1 MRNVYSCFIL
11 SAACALTAV
20 AAKAQQAPAELPTHR
35 PALLRVGVGN
45 SLNGTGDYRV
55 LKAHLEY
62 APQLGRHWRLGSRL
76 AYIGGNEPYDF
87 GGGFTIPQSYRA
99 VNLEQEIYWLPFGNN
114 KTVEFSLGAGVTG
127 GYAKLTSFSSAGV
140 RDGDF
145 SYEARY
151 ERGFQVGYIVSAG
164 LDVALD
170 PSRTWRLGGRLAVQN
185 DTRGNMLPGAQ
196 LQLSRAL

>member
-1 MRNVYSCFIL
+1 MHNRYSCL
-11 SAACALTAV
+11 AALATCALLPVTAYS
-20 AAKAQQAPAELPTHR
+20 QQPAVEQPTHR
-35 PALLRVGVGN
+35 PALLRAGIGQ
-45 SLNGTGDYRV
+45 SLNGTGDYKV

-62 APQLGRHWRLGSRL
+62 APQLGQHWRLGSRV

-127 GYAKLTSFSSAGV
+127 GYAKLTSFSSAWV
-140 RDGDF
+140 HDGEF
-145 SYEARY
+145 GYSARY
-151 ERGFQVGYIVSAG
+151 ERGFQVGYIVSTG
-164 LDVALD
+164 LDIALNPD
-170 PSRTWRLGGRLAVQN
+170 RTWRLGGRLALQN
-185 DTRGNMLPGAQ
+185 DTRGNILPGAQ

>member
-1 MRNVYSCFIL
+1 MRNIYPCLVM
-11 SAACALTAV
+11 SAAWSLTTILAE
-20 AAKAQQAPAELPTHR
+20 AQHAPSKQPTHR
-35 PALLRVGVGN
+35 PALLRVGVGQ
-45 SLNGTGDYRV
+45 SLNGTGDYKV

-76 AYIGGNEPYDF
+76 AYIGGNEPYEF
-87 GGGFTIPQSYRA
+87 GYGFTIPQSYRA

-127 GYAKLTSFSSAGV
+127 SYAKLTSFSSAWV
-140 RDGDF
+140 QDGEF
-145 SYEARY
+145 GYSARY
-151 ERGFQVGYIVSAG
+151 ERGFQVGYIVSTG

-170 PSRTWRLGGRLAVQN
+170 QSRTWRLGGRLALQN
-185 DTRGNMLPGAQ
+185 DTRGNILPGAQ